1 MATQPL
7 HSHTPGTIDFANC
20 SILNIKS
27 IKIPIEKVSI
37 TRLRLSTD
45 LYLLEQGDV
54 LQLLSSF
61 PKFASLKRSEEAF
74 KDRRKKNT

>member
-7 HSHTPGTIDFANC
+7 TPHTPGLLTSRTVQSYNK
-20 SILNIKS
+20 KS